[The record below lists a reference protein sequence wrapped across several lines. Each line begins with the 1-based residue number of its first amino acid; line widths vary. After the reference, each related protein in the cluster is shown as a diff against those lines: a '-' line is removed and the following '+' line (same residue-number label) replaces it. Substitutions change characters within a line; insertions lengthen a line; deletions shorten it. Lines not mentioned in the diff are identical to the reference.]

1 MEPIRMRRI
10 TQVFEDQRVENIPE
24 TIARELQSIQF
35 DDRVK
40 PGMEIGITVG
50 SRGIQNIQTIIKAV
64 IDQVKSRGAR
74 PFLLTAMGSHGG
86 ATAEG
91 QRRVLEKYG
100 FTEASM
106 GVPIKATMDVV
117 ELGTLQNGLKVYFDK
132 IAYES
137 DGIIAVNRVKV
148 HTGFKSSI
156 ESGLHKILAV
166 GLGNHKGA
174 SLVHSLGIKGL
185 KNYMVEFANVILRKA
200 PVLCGIGI
208 LENAYDET
216 CRISAAGPKDFKS
229 VDMALLQECKKI
241 LPKLPVNDVDILIVE
256 EMGKNIS
263 GTGMDTNIVGGIIE
277 YDPGE
282 YTPPNIKRILLLDLT
297 DETNGNALG
306 IGRAD
311 LITRKVRDKLDLHAT
326 YTNTITAT
334 FLERAKIPITMGT
347 EKEAFEVALKTIWNL
362 PDTPPRVMIIRNT
375 LKLDE
380 VYVSEPIWEEIKTR
394 ADIRAAGDWE
404 ALEFDADGCMMLR
417 IK

>member
-1 MEPIRMRRI
+1 MRRI
-10 TQVFEDQRVENIPE
+10 TQVFEDRRVENIPE
-24 TIARELQSIQF
+24 TIARELQSIQV

-50 SRGIQNIQTIIKAV
+50 SRGIRNIQAIIKAV
-64 IDQVKSRGAR
+64 ISEVKSRGAK

-91 QRRVLEKYG
+91 QRKVLEKYG

-132 IAYES
+132 IACES

-174 SLVHSLGIKGL
+174 SLVHALGVKGL
-185 KNYMVEFANVILRKA
+185 TNYMVEFASVILEKA

-216 CRISAAGPKDFKS
+216 CRIAAAGPKDFKS

-241 LPKLPVNDVDILIVE
+241 LPKLPVEDVDILIVE

-277 YDPGE
+277 YDLEE

-334 FLERAKIPITMGT
+334 FLERAKIPITIDT

-362 PDTPPRVMIIRNT
+362 PGTSPRVVIIRNT

-394 ADIRAAGDWE
+394 AGIRPAGDWE
-404 ALEFDADGCMMLR
+404 ALEFDADGCMTLR
-417 IK
+417 I

>member
-10 TQVFEDQRVENIPE
+10 VQVFEDKKVENIPE
-24 TIARELQSIQF
+24 TIARKLRAIDF
-35 DDRVK
+35 DNRVK

-50 SRGIQNIQTIIKAV
+50 SRGIRNIQAIIRAV
-64 IDQVKSRGAR
+64 IDEVKSRGGK
-74 PFLLTAMGSHGG
+74 PFILTAMGSHGG

-91 QRRVLEKYG
+91 QRKVLEKYG
-100 FTEASM
+100 FTEETM

-117 ELGTLQNGLKVYFDK
+117 ELGKLANGLSVYFDK

-148 HTGFKSSI
+148 HTGFKSAI

-174 SLVHSLGIKGL
+174 SLVHALGVKGL
-185 KNYMVEFANVILRKA
+185 RDYMVEFADVILEKA
-200 PVLCGIGI
+200 PILCGIGI

-216 CRISAAGPKDFKS
+216 YRISAAAPDDFKS
-229 VDMALLQECKKI
+229 VDMDLLRECKKI
-241 LPKLPVNDVDILIVE
+241 LPIRPSDDVDILIVE

-263 GTGMDTNIVGGIIE
+263 GTGMDTNIVGGVIE
-277 YDPGE
+277 YDPEE

-306 IGRAD
+306 IGQAD
-311 LITRKVRDKLDLHAT
+311 LITKKVRDKLDLDAT

-334 FLERAKIPITMGT
+334 FLERAKIPITMDT
-347 EKEAFEVALKTIWNL
+347 EKAAFETALKTIWNL
-362 PDTPPRVMIIRNT
+362 PGTIPRVVIIRNT

-380 VYVSEPIWEEIKTR
+380 AYVSEPIWEEIRTR
-394 ADIRAAGDWE
+394 PDIRSAGEWE
-404 ALEFDADGCMMLR
+404 LMEFDADGVLTLR
-417 IK
+417 I